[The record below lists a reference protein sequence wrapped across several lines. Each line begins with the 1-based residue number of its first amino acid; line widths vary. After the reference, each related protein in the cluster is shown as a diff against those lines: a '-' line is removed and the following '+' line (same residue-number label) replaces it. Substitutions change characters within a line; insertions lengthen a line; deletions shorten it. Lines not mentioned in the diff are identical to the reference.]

1 MWPPN
6 SCEKKPH
13 APASRADKA
22 IAAAAMLSM
31 LLLAFIAG
39 QWLRAGIYYYQAKA
53 YMDSW
58 DYSSPLP
65 HGEWKTARKALDK
78 ALALGPSQAI
88 YHQGLSE
95 LLFAKS
101 MRPAPDPDPDLGLSL
116 GLSANLQK
124 QALEHIRQAVYLR
137 PSWPY
142 AWALLALIK
151 YQSSGIDAEAAEA
164 LDKAMT
170 LGPWEPTV
178 QITVAE
184 IGLASW
190 NGLAPGLREKLID
203 VIAGTAPAESAK
215 ILQIVKRLNLLE
227 TMCNN
232 EKLKIKW
239 KKGC

>member
-1 MWPPN
+1 MLSPN
-6 SCEKKPH
+6 SCENKSH
-13 APASRADKA
+13 ASASRANKA
-22 IAAAAMLSM
+22 IAVTATLSM

-39 QWLRAGIYYYQAKA
+39 QWLYAGIYYYQAKA

-65 HGEWKTARKALDK
+65 YGEWKTARKALDK
-78 ALALGPSQAI
+78 ALAWGPSQAI
-88 YHQGLSE
+88 YHQDLGE

-101 MRPAPDPDPDLGLSL
+101 LHAAPDLDLDPDLSID
-116 GLSANLQK
+116 LQK
-124 QALEHIRQAVYLR
+124 RALEHIRQAIYLR

-164 LDKAMT
+164 LNRAMT

-178 QITVAE
+178 QLTIAE

-190 NGLAPGLREKLID
+190 KDLAPNLQEKLID

-215 ILQIVKRLNLLE
+215 ILQIVKRFNLLE
-227 TMCNN
+227 IMCNN
-232 EKLKIKW
+232 NKLKIKW

>member
-1 MWPPN
+1 MSSPN
-6 SCEKKPH
+6 SCENK
-13 APASRADKA
+13 SRANKTV
-22 IAAAAMLSM
+22 AAAAMLSM

-58 DYSSPLP
+58 DYSGPLP
-65 HGEWKTARKALDK
+65 HGEWKTARRALDK
-78 ALALGPSQAI
+78 ALALGPGQAT
-88 YHQGLSE
+88 YHQDMSE

-101 MRPAPDPDPDLGLSL
+101 VRTAPDPGLDPDLGPGL
-116 GLSANLQK
+116 GLSADLRQ
-124 QALEHIRQAVYLR
+124 QALGHVRQAIHLR

-164 LDKAMT
+164 LNKAMT

-178 QITVAE
+178 QIIVAE

-190 NGLAPGLREKLID
+190 QDLAPGLQEKLIG

-215 ILQIVKRLNLLE
+215 ILQIVKRFNLLE
-227 TMCNN
+227 TMCSND
-232 EKLKIKW
+232 KLKTKW